1 MCQCSDIK
9 VIGRRLNTSH
19 GWNPGKK
26 VGIATTVVQC
36 SNCGLIFSN
45 PMPVPSSFKDHY
57 EVDPKRYWNE
67 EYFEVDENYFSME
80 IKKLQEFTN
89 GAPGLKTLDIGAGLG
104 KQMFALRK
112 VGYDVYGFEPS
123 QSFCTMA
130 RKKFNFE
137 KERLHCSTIEDAE
150 FPTEFFDFIS
160 FGAVLEHLYDPS
172 ASIVKALGW
181 LKQGGII
188 HIEVP
193 SSRWMI
199 SRLLN
204 LSYKLRGKDYVSNI
218 SPMHVPY
225 HLYEFDLRSFYEH
238 GSANNYKLKDYS
250 YYVCDTFLPK
260 FIDPI
265 ARQIMSRTNTG
276 MQLCVWLQKEG

>member
-1 MCQCSDIK
+1 MELEK
-9 VIGRRLNTSH
+9 R
-19 GWNPGKK
+19 NPGKK

-130 RKKFNFE
+130 RKKFNGKSSFA
-137 KERLHCSTIEDAE
+137 AE
-150 FPTEFFDFIS
+150 YTMS
-160 FGAVLEHLYDPS
+160 
-172 ASIVKALGW
+172 
-181 LKQGGII
+181 
-188 HIEVP
+188 
-193 SSRWMI
+193 
-199 SRLLN
+199 
-204 LSYKLRGKDYVSNI
+204 LRYFQCGV
-218 SPMHVPY
+218 M
-225 HLYEFDLRSFYEH
+225 L
-238 GSANNYKLKDYS
+238 
-250 YYVCDTFLPK
+250 T
-260 FIDPI
+260 
-265 ARQIMSRTNTG
+265 
-276 MQLCVWLQKEG
+276 